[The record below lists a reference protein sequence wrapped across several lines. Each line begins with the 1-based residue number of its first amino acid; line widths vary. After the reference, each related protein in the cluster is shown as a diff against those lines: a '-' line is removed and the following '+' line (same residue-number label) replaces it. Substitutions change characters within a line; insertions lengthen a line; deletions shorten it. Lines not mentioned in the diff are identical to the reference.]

1 MTIQEWRNYNK
12 IRRELLNFGCI
23 IFGGAVRDEII
34 HNMNAIK
41 FYKEQTEFYLKNPTK
56 KNVFNYSD
64 KKISPNTIGRLLIP
78 NDIDAFVKNNKKN
91 EIINYFTQKYKIQIT
106 KIKDLSYFKEGIPNG
121 QFTIY
126 KIELTT
132 KFANNYFV
140 VKIDLITLNNVEE
153 DIVLN
158 DLPLDIDFDVNS
170 LLWSKE
176 KGIHSKYDTHNS
188 MHNSLI
194 LYNIYNNI
202 QNKVAIMDDNFLWSN
217 VKQENNEFT
226 FIKDYRIGKLKSKG
240 WTIKIN
246 FNIYNFYKITEF
258 AEDDSCII
266 CLKQPKEITY
276 CVNFKHCNCKPF
288 VCLECIEKEYKKIMN
303 CPCCKKSIM
312 STEHSHI
319 YAYNEIHLFKKFI
332 CE

>member
-12 IRRELLNFGCI
+12 IRRELLDFGCI

-34 HNMNAIK
+34 HNMNAIE

-78 NDIDAFVKNNKKN
+78 NDIDAFIKENKRN
-91 EIINYFTQKYKIQIT
+91 EIITYFTRKYNIHISKIT
-106 KIKDLSYFKEGIPNG
+106 DLSYLKQGVPEG

-126 KIELTT
+126 KIELTK
-132 KFANNYFV
+132 KFINNYFV
-140 VKIDLITLNNVEE
+140 VKIDLITINNLDNE
-153 DIVLN
+153 ITIN

-170 LLWSKE
+170 LLWSKQ
-176 KGIHSKYDTHNS
+176 KGIHSKYDTPNS
-188 MHNSLI
+188 MHNSLMLHDI
-194 LYNIYNNI
+194 ITNI
-202 QNKVAIMDDNFLWSN
+202 QNKVAIMDNAFLWSN
-217 VKQENNEFT
+217 VNESNLKYT
-226 FIKDYRIGKLKSKG
+226 FIKEYRIGKLKSKG

-266 CLKQPKEITY
+266 CLKQPKEIKY

-288 VCLECIEKEYKKIMN
+288 VCLECIEKEYKKLMK